1 VQLKV
6 QSLQGTIVETK
17 HILEVDDIFAILK
30 HKRVDELDNPITPE
44 DLNTINFAKCMH
56 GMKWAMESGK
66 GKISAH
72 SEI

>member
-1 VQLKV
+1 
-6 QSLQGTIVETK
+6 VETK
-17 HILEVDDIFAILK
+17 HLLEVDDIFAILK
-30 HKRVDELDNPITPE
+30 HKRVDELDNPITPK

-72 SEI
+72 SKI